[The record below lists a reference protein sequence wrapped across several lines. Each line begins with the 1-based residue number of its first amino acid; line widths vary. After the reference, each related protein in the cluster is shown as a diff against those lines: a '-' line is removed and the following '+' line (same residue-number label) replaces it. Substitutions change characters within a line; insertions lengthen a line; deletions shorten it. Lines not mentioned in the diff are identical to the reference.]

1 MPRTWVSTAAV
12 TALITHQDDTMLTQV
27 CCRSA
32 KVIGTKAKGSL
43 GSASSDDA
51 SACEKTGS
59 GVGAGFQAAKLPN
72 IPGGCKGYMSAG

>member
-1 MPRTWVSTAAV
+1 
-12 TALITHQDDTMLTQV
+12 MLTQV

-59 GVGAGFQAAKLPN
+59 GVGAGF
-72 IPGGCKGYMSAG
+72 